1 MICYNNSH
9 MGLLSMLSNFDPDE
23 IVRKIDS
30 VEEKLDKFIDG
41 SGTAIDKVEK
51 VADVVGKQAS
61 DLSQSVSSTTNN
73 DVQST
78 TQTDESASQ

>member
-1 MICYNNSH
+1 

-41 SGTAIDKVEK
+41 SGMAIDKVEK
-51 VADVVGKQAS
+51 VADVVGNQAS
-61 DLSQSVSSTTNN
+61 DLSQSVSSTTDN

-78 TQTDESASQ
+78 TQTDESTSQ

>member
-1 MICYNNSH
+1 

-61 DLSQSVSSTTNN
+61 DLSQSVSSTTDN

>member
-1 MICYNNSH
+1 

>member
-1 MICYNNSH
+1 

-41 SGTAIDKVEK
+41 SGMAIDKVEK
-51 VADVVGKQAS
+51 VADVVGNQAS
-61 DLSQSVSSTTNN
+61 DLSQSVSSTTDN

>member
-1 MICYNNSH
+1 

-41 SGTAIDKVEK
+41 SGMAIDKVEK
-51 VADVVGKQAS
+51 VADVVGNQAS
-61 DLSQSVSSTTNN
+61 DLIQSVSSTTDN